1 MLRGPKRD
9 RMTGRRMNPLPTP
22 KMIMPNHILKNTLNM
37 YDLLPER
44 TIMAKKVENAPWN
57 TLGPI

>member
-1 MLRGPKRD
+1 MRD
-9 RMTGRRMNPLPTP
+9 RMTGRRIKPLPTP
-22 KMIMPNHILKNTLNM
+22 KMIIPNHILKNTLNM